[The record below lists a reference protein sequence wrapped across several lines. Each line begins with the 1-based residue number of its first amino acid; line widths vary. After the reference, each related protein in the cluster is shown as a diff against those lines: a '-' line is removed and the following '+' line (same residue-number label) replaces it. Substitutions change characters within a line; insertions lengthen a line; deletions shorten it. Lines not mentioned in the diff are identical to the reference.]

1 MRAKDLSIEMRNSH
15 RWLRFESAIGNTGL
29 GPLETRPDNRRRCG
43 PGQKHASQVIYR
55 DVDRNGRYKRSVDTR
70 RWIRSAGCMVFHP
83 RHDHWHFDAA
93 SRYSL
98 VPADGQRVVSKH
110 RKTSF
115 CLRDSRRVP
124 PPWGAVKRYGEYY
137 GSCDQNNPQGIM
149 IGWADVYQSFLAG
162 QALRLPDRMPNGR
175 YCVRVDVDP
184 FDQLKETDNTDNAS
198 VRAIRIRNRS
208 VEPIHVSACR

>member
-1 MRAKDLSIEMRNSH
+1 MGHGEGS
-15 RWLRFESAIGNTGL
+15 G
-29 GPLETRPDNRRRCG
+29 
-43 PGQKHASQVIYR
+43 
-55 DVDRNGRYKRSVDTR
+55 
-70 RWIRSAGCMVFHP
+70 
-83 RHDHWHFDAA
+83 
-93 SRYSL
+93 
-98 VPADGQRVVSKH
+98 
-110 RKTSF
+110 
-115 CLRDSRRVP
+115 RRVP

-184 FDQLKETDNTDNAS
+184 FDQLEETDNTDNAN

-208 VEPIHVSACR
+208 VEPIRVSACR